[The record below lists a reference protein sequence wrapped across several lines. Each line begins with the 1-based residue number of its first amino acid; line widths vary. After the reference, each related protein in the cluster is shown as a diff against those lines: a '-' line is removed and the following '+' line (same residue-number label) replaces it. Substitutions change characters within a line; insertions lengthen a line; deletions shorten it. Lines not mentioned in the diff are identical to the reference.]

1 MSSSQDTTVSDTLA
15 VVMALKRHLKE
26 DNCKHSIKSILRE
39 GLKSKAVAPPQD
51 QQPTQAATTI
61 PTPTRMLEYD
71 RD

>member
-39 GLKSKAVAPPQD
+39 GLKSKAVGPAARRQ
-51 QQPTQAATTI
+51 QQPVTTT
-61 PTPTRMLEYD
+61 PTPDRMLEYD